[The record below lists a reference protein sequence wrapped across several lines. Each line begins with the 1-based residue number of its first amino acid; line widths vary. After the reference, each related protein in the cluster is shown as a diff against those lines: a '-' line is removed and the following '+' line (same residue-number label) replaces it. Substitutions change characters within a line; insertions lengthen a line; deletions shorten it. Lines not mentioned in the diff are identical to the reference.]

1 MLKHQG
7 GDMNKGS
14 GMEILQGDLNLLEG
28 IESFEKLIDLIL
40 VGAGSSPIYDE
51 GTAMK
56 TTSEI
61 FANQEISNE
70 TLRMIKNLRVDQLT
84 RIFSKALIIGINQ
97 GSPLLEGVSW
107 DGKGEPPFTLS
118 FPPEENMNKM
128 LE

>member
-1 MLKHQG
+1 MVFMLKHQG

-97 GSPLLEGVSW
+97 GSPLLEGVS
-107 DGKGEPPFTLS
+107 
-118 FPPEENMNKM
+118 
-128 LE
+128 